1 MVKIKKRRLVESVET
16 IIETEHF
23 EEYLTIAKE
32 LLQDKEP
39 EILIA
44 SIIKHFAKDELNPKA
59 YKQIK
64 EVAPREEFD
73 RNSRGGDR
81 GRRDGRNDRNDRN
94 DRGER
99 RDGRFNDRQDS
110 RENAPRK
117 RGSSSQRLFFAK
129 GRAEGMSPRTLLD
142 ELKNTAGIE
151 SRRIDDIRILD
162 NFSFFAT
169 NKEDAEQI
177 LAVYKR
183 NKGNGKPM
191 VDRARE
197 RDDR

>member
-1 MVKIKKRRLVESVET
+1 
-16 IIETEHF
+16 
-23 EEYLTIAKE
+23 
-32 LLQDKEP
+32 
-39 EILIA
+39 
-44 SIIKHFAKDELNPKA
+44 
-59 YKQIK
+59 
-64 EVAPREEFD
+64 
-73 RNSRGGDR
+73 
-81 GRRDGRNDRNDRN
+81 
-94 DRGER
+94 
-99 RDGRFNDRQDS
+99 
-110 RENAPRK
+110 
-117 RGSSSQRLFFAK
+117 
-129 GRAEGMSPRTLLD
+129 MSPRTLLD